1 MRLPTAHLAS
11 KTYLVL
17 ALLLLGGGIA
27 WTARHVANLVAFS
40 QGRTSTQSFTLLW
53 AVVFGSLVW
62 HLGLAWTERPFRTT
76 ARQQAQLDKLFV
88 TVNVPVH
95 KEDEEA
101 LRRVLEA
108 ILRQT
113 RMPQRVQIVTNG
125 LGNPDYS
132 AIRDEWTA
140 RAAELFPEM
149 IVEWV
154 HQDVPGKRDAQIRTF
169 KDGGQADIFATMDSD
184 TVMDP
189 KCIEEGLKPFADKRV
204 TSVASVILAFN
215 SRHPLVRITDP
226 WLLAFQLAV
235 RSAMSKL
242 GCVLVNSGNFSMY
255 RAQVV
260 RDALPAYEREYFLG
274 NQVQFSDDSLLTLF
288 AHLRGRTVQQP
299 SSFAFTVLPEK
310 IGHHWRQQL
319 RWMRGSTIRS
329 IWRFR
334 YLPLKGFA
342 YWEHFAA
349 WLNFVLVSFAFL
361 VLFVLAPIF
370 NHEVMPFLFLF
381 SVLVAYATGLKYL
394 TIRRSDQSFGSQLVT
409 FALTPVMLV
418 WTALVLRPLRI
429 YAMVTCWKTG
439 WGTRGSVEVRTAA
452 SEGRDVVPV

>member
-1 MRLPTAHLAS
+1 MAS
-11 KTYLVL
+11 KTYWVL
-17 ALLLLGGGIA
+17 ALLLLGVGIV
-27 WTARHVANLVAFS
+27 WTARHVVNLVAFA
-40 QGRTSTQSFTLLW
+40 QGKTSSHSFALLW
-53 AVVFGSLVW
+53 AVIFSSLVW

-76 ARQQAQLDKLFV
+76 PRQQAQLDRLFV
-88 TVNVPVH
+88 TLNVPVH
-95 KEDEEA
+95 KEDEAA
-101 LRRVLEA
+101 LSRVLEA

-132 AIRDEWTA
+132 ALRDAWA
-140 RAAELFPEM
+140 VRAHALFPEL

-189 KCIEEGLKPFADKRV
+189 RCIEEGLKPFANPQV
-204 TSVASVILAFN
+204 MSVASVILAYN
-215 SRHPLVRITDP
+215 AEKPLVRITDP

-242 GCVLVNSGNFSMY
+242 GCVLVNSGNFAMY
-255 RAQVV
+255 RADPV
-260 RDALPAYEREYFLG
+260 REALPSYEAEYFRG

-310 IGHHWRQQL
+310 LSHHWRQQL

-334 YLPLKGFA
+334 YLPIRGFA

-349 WLNFVLVSFAFL
+349 WLNFVLVSVAF
-361 VLFVLAPIF
+361 VALFVLAPLF
-370 NHEVMPFLFLF
+370 NHAVAPFLFLF
-381 SVLVAYATGLKYL
+381 SVLVAYATALKYL
-394 TIRRSDQSFGSQLVT
+394 TIRRSDQSFASQLLT
-409 FALTPVMLV
+409 YALTPIMLV

-429 YAMVTCWKTG
+429 YAMATCWKTG
-439 WGTRGSVEVRTAA
+439 WGTRGSVEVRLDESKEAIPA
-452 SEGRDVVPV
+452 